1 MEKAIAVYGHYSLD
15 KYNMSDINEY
25 LDKGWKVKTIHTV
38 VVDEY
43 VTAIFILEK

>member
-1 MEKAIAVYGHYSLD
+1 MEKAIVAYGHYNLT
-15 KYNMSDINEY
+15 KYDMSDINEY

-38 VVDEY
+38 VVEEY